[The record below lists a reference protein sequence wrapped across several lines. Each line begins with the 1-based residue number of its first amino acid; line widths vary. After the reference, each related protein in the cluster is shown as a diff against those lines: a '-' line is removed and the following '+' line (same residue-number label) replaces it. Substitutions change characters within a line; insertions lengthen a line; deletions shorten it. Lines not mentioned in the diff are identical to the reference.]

1 MERLTGDLKSSWK
14 HLRAIARQE
23 TSTNTTSMEKKMKY
37 AQSLTDAA
45 ERLRVLET
53 IYKRVLNRFHK
64 LLLYMGMSRPQV
76 EKQRV
81 SYLYQGYQQ
90 YLLCTVVPLWRPQK

>member
-1 MERLTGDLKSSWK
+1 MTSDLSISWR

-23 TSTNTTSMEKKMKY
+23 TFSDATSMEKKMKS

-53 IYKRVLNRFHK
+53 IYKRVHTRFQK
-64 LLLYMGMSRPQV
+64 LLLYMGMNQGQAERTKV
-76 EKQRV
+76 WMDEWMDEK
-81 SYLYQGYQQ
+81 LDE
-90 YLLCTVVPLWRPQK
+90 